1 MCLASQAVPRFD
13 LILSGSESVYL
24 FPPMPPVH
32 DETWILA
39 PTAAA
44 GEICMLDPVESTHL
58 AKVLRLAS
66 GTICTVT
73 NGRGSVFSAVLEEA
87 NPRGAT
93 LACGELQRLDSAPRL
108 SLAQAILKN
117 RGMEDVLD
125 LCAQTPLREFQ
136 PLWTERVQVPRGR
149 DIDHQLDRLRAKAV
163 AALQQS
169 KQSWLCQILPAL
181 TWSEWLDCAKDR
193 SILVCDAEG
202 TELSASGDAWVA
214 IGPEGGLSPAELDTA
229 VSRGARLLSLGPS
242 RLRATAAGFWALA
255 RVG

>member
-1 MCLASQAVPRFD
+1 MAP
-13 LILSGSESVYL
+13 I
-24 FPPMPPVH
+24 H

-39 PTAAA
+39 PTAALGTA
-44 GEICMLDPVESTHL
+44 CTLDPVESNHL

-66 GTICTVT
+66 GTRCTVT
-73 NGRGSVFSAVLEEA
+73 DGRGSVFSAVLEDS
-87 NPRGAT
+87 NPRRAVLLFEET
-93 LACGELQRLDSAPRL
+93 LRMDTAPRH

-136 PLWTERVQVPRGR
+136 PLWTERVQVPRDR
-149 DIDHQLDRLRAKAV
+149 DIDRQLERLRAKAV

-169 KQSWLCQILPAL
+169 KQSWLCRILPPL
-181 TWSEWLDCAKDR
+181 TWNEWLDRSGDR
-193 SILVCDAEG
+193 QILVCDAAGWERPV
-202 TELSASGDAWVA
+202 SGEAWVA
-214 IGPEGGLSPAELDTA
+214 IGPEGGLSPAELELS
-229 VSRGARLLSLGPS
+229 VSRGAQLMSLGPS

>member
-1 MCLASQAVPRFD
+1 
-13 LILSGSESVYL
+13 
-24 FPPMPPVH
+24 MPSVH

-39 PTAAA
+39 PSATA
-44 GEICMLDPVESTHL
+44 GEITTLDPVESTHL

-66 GTICTVT
+66 GTRCTVT
-73 NGRGSVFSAVLEEA
+73 NGQGSVFSALLTDS
-87 NPRGAT
+87 NPRGAV
-93 LACGELQRLDSAPRL
+93 LECEEILRRDPAPRL

-169 KQSWLCQILPAL
+169 KQSWLCQILPPL
-181 TWSEWLDCAKDR
+181 TWGEWLDRTGDR
-193 SILVCDAEG
+193 QVLVCDAEG
-202 TELSASGDAWVA
+202 TAHSTTGETWVA
-214 IGPEGGLSPAELDTA
+214 IGPEGGLSPAELDSA
-229 VSRGARLLSLGPS
+229 VARGVGLLSLGPS
-242 RLRATAAGFWALA
+242 RLRATAAGFCALA
-255 RVG
+255 RLG

>member
-1 MCLASQAVPRFD
+1 
-13 LILSGSESVYL
+13 
-24 FPPMPPVH
+24 MPPVH

-44 GEICMLDPVESTHL
+44 GTTCTLDPVESNHL
-58 AKVLRLAS
+58 SKVLRLAC
-66 GTICTVT
+66 GTRCTVT
-73 NGRGSVFSAVLEEA
+73 DGCGSIFSAVLEDPA
-87 NPRGAT
+87 PRGAILSCET
-93 LACGELQRLDSAPRL
+93 LLSRNPAPRL

-149 DIDHQLDRLRAKAV
+149 DIDHQMDRLRGKAV

-169 KQSWLCQILPAL
+169 KQSWLCRILPPL
-181 TWSEWLDCAKDR
+181 TWSEWMERTGDR
-193 SILVCDAEG
+193 QVLVCDAEG
-202 TELSASGDAWVA
+202 TSRSVSGDAWVA
-214 IGPEGGLSPAELDTA
+214 IGPEGGLSPIELDLA
-229 VSRGARLLSLGPS
+229 VSRSAQLVSLGPS